1 MLFLNIEKDE
11 EIDIDNLFHIGDIRS
26 VINVNEKFY
35 VLSNKCDKLLGYYLI
50 EIDENNPKSKK
61 PMFLINWKS
70 KLDIGDA
77 ELYLIENKDRG
88 ELQLAVSYK
97 SVHINTYNILMV
109 NLDTKMIEYR
119 HESYHLWEA
128 NIRSIL
134 LQNLDCIIFSQD
146 GMFIVN
152 LGTKSKR
159 IIQDKAG
166 VTWMLHPLLS
176 CTDLLLEDSN
186 HLLFSN

>member
-88 ELQLAVSYK
+88 EL
-97 SVHINTYNILMV
+97 
-109 NLDTKMIEYR
+109 
-119 HESYHLWEA
+119 
-128 NIRSIL
+128 
-134 LQNLDCIIFSQD
+134 
-146 GMFIVN
+146 
-152 LGTKSKR
+152 
-159 IIQDKAG
+159 
-166 VTWMLHPLLS
+166 
-176 CTDLLLEDSN
+176 
-186 HLLFSN
+186 